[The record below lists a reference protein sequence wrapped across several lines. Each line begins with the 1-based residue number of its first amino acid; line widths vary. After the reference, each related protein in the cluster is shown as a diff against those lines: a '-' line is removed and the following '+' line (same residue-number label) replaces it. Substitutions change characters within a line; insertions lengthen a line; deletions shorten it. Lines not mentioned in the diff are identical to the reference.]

1 MLGSFPTPYL
11 DELLYSVVAR
21 YHVRSGNKSFRQTHE
36 ELFETVDLQPDKIV
50 LPNNLDFLVSQLP
63 QGSKLTVES
72 FIKRNTLYPFFR
84 SFLMPIEIYSFKDL
98 LRTKSSTSIPQ
109 AAKISDKERDRVL
122 KFCPSCGV
130 EDEQQHGETY
140 WHRQHQIP
148 GMLVCLQ
155 HKVPLLDSEILLENK
170 QTHYYAASQL
180 DLGEIDKT
188 NCSEKLEHKAL
199 SIAQEIDWLSKN
211 YIEFQGMTWLR
222 NKYKSLLIEKG
233 FVTQYSRTRFKYH
246 DEQLT
251 EAFIKF
257 YGKELLQAIQPK
269 VWDKLN
275 VYLEYSLFSSDI
287 AQTIDRI
294 THVLLIK
301 FLCGSIRNIFD

>member
-1 MLGSFPTPYL
+1 MLGSFPTPYP

-21 YHVRSGNKSFRQTHE
+21 YHIRSGNKSFRQTHE
-36 ELFETVDLQPDKIV
+36 ELFETVELQPDKIA
-50 LPNNLDFLVSQLP
+50 LPNNLNFLINQLP

-72 FIKRNTLYPFFR
+72 LIKRNTLYSFFR
-84 SFLMPIEIYSFKDL
+84 SFLTPVEIYSFKDL

-109 AAKISDKERDRVL
+109 AAKISDKERGRVL
-122 KFCPSCGV
+122 KFCLKCRL
-130 EDEQQHGETY
+130 EDEQKYGEAY

-148 GMLVCLQ
+148 GMLMCVQ
-155 HKVPLLDSEILLENK
+155 HKLPLLNSTILLENK
-170 QTHYYAASQL
+170 QIHYYAASQA
-180 DLGEIDKT
+180 DLGEVDKT
-188 NCSEKLEHKAL
+188 NCSEKLEQKAL

-233 FVTQYSRTRFKYH
+233 FITKYSRTRFKYH

-257 YGKELLQAIQPK
+257 HGKDFLQAIQPK

-275 VYLEYSLFSSDI
+275 VYLEYCLFSCDI
-287 AQTIDRI
+287 AQSIDRI

-301 FLCGSIRNIFD
+301 FLCGSIRNVFD

>member
-1 MLGSFPTPYL
+1 M
-11 DELLYSVVAR
+11 
-21 YHVRSGNKSFRQTHE
+21 
-36 ELFETVDLQPDKIV
+36 
-50 LPNNLDFLVSQLP
+50 VSQFP

-72 FIKRNTLYPFFR
+72 LIKRNTLYPFFR
-84 SFLMPIEIYSFKDL
+84 SFLTPVEIYSFKDL

-122 KFCPSCGV
+122 KFCPECCV
-130 EDEQQHGETY
+130 EDEQQYGEAY

-148 GMLVCLQ
+148 GMLMCLL
-155 HKVPLLDSEILLENK
+155 HKVPLLDSTILLENK
-170 QTHYYAASQL
+170 QIHYYAASQA
-180 DLGEIDKT
+180 DLGEVDKT
-188 NCSEKLEHKAL
+188 NCSEKLEQKAL

-211 YIEFQGMTWLR
+211 YTEFQGMTWLR

-233 FVTQYSRTRFKYH
+233 FITKYSRTRFKYH

-257 YGKELLQAIQPK
+257 YGKEFLQAIQPK
-269 VWDKLN
+269 AWNKLN
-275 VYLEYSLFSSDI
+275 VYLEYSLFSCDI

-294 THVLLIK
+294 THALLIK
-301 FLCGSIRNIFD
+301 FLCGSIRNVFD